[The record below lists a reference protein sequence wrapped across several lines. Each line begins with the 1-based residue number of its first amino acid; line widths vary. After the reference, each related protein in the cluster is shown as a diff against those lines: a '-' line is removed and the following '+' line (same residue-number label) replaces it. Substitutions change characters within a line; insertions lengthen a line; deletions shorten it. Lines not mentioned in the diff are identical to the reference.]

1 MSSFGQISACE
12 SVLAAGLTQ
21 AQWYAL
27 QTRPR
32 HEKKAAAELEQKR
45 IPTYLP
51 LVAQA
56 HRWTD
61 RFKVVRLPLFPG
73 YVFVCTVLTPAVR
86 LAVLRVWGILGFVG
100 PHRQAQAIPAN
111 QIEDIRTLLACNAPF
126 APHPFAKVG
135 QRVRVCGGCLDGVEG
150 TLVECQGE
158 RRLVIS
164 VETIERSLS
173 ISLEGYNVVPV

>member
-1 MSSFGQISACE
+1 MSSLGQISAWE
-12 SVLAAGLTQ
+12 SVPAAALTP

-32 HEKKAAAELEQKR
+32 HEKKVAAELEQKG

-51 LVAQA
+51 LVARV

-61 RFKVVRLPLFPG
+61 RFKVVQLPLFPG
-73 YVFVCTVLTPAVR
+73 YVFVRTVLTPAVR
-86 LAVLRVWGILGFVG
+86 LAVLRVWGMLGFVG
-100 PHRQAQAIPAN
+100 PHKQAQPIPAN
-111 QIEDIRTLLACNAPF
+111 QIEDIRTLLTCNVPLVA
-126 APHPFAKVG
+126 HPFARVG

-150 TLVECQGE
+150 TLVDCQGE

-173 ISLEGYNVVPV
+173 ISLEGYSVVPV